1 MMLHTQLSVVIL
13 FFCLSVAC
21 MASSVVARVH
31 AMPQTV
37 VNHILGFVSNELA
50 RAFSSSVVARIHAMP
65 QAVVDHIL
73 GFASNELARAFM
85 MVQELQTFVIM
96 DPWVFD
102 EGSAATFEWLRM
114 HAQGQSFPHIM

>member
-1 MMLHTQLSVVIL
+1 MLLHTQLSVMVL

-21 MASSVVARVH
+21 MA
-31 AMPQTV
+31 
-37 VNHILGFVSNELA
+37 
-50 RAFSSSVVARIHAMP
+50 SSVVARIHAMP

-102 EGSAATFEWLRM
+102 EGAAATFEWLRST
-114 HAQGQSFPHIM
+114 AQGHSFLHIM